1 MVEVVIGLGSNIGD
15 GQVNL
20 CRAWYM
26 LGLEPDVDLQ
36 GISSPYATEPVGMAS
51 KNWFTNGVGFARTH
65 LAPKELLGV
74 LHRIETA
81 LGRNR
86 AGSEKKWVDRTVDLD
101 LLFYDDLVC
110 ATPEL
115 VVPHPGI
122 QNRLFVLAP
131 LAELLPDKRHPAL
144 GLTATQMLTQLLT
157 TGNAAIPQP
166 EVRKMQWRQDALA
179 HLTPMQEPN
188 SVPPCGA

>member
-1 MVEVVIGLGSNIGD
+1 MAEAVIGLGSNIGN

-20 CRAWYM
+20 CRAWKIF
-26 LGLEPDVDLQ
+26 GLEPDVHLQ
-36 GISSPYATEPVGMAS
+36 GLSSPYATEPVGMAS
-51 KNWFTNGVGFARTH
+51 KNWFTNGVGFANTNLPPR
-65 LAPKELLGV
+65 ELLGV

-86 AGSEKKWVDRTVDLD
+86 ASQQQKWVDRTVDLD

-122 QNRLFVLAP
+122 QDRLFVLMP
-131 LAELLPDKRHPAL
+131 LAELLPDKRHPVS
-144 GLTATQMLTQLLT
+144 GLTAAQMLTQLLIA
-157 TGNAAIPQP
+157 GSDAMAPP

-179 HLTPMQEPN
+179 HLK
-188 SVPPCGA
+188 